1 VPSGPL
7 PAKLCRNHWGDA
19 KKVSL
24 FMEVEDRFVI
34 NFFVEEG
41 MKAVEIIERL
51 NKHYGGEALKQ
62 TQVDVL

>member
-7 PAKLCRNHWGDA
+7 PAKPCRNHWGDA
-19 KKVSL
+19 KNVSL

-41 MKAVEIIERL
+41 TNAVEIIERL
-51 NKHYGGEALKQ
+51 NKHYGEGALKQ
-62 TQVDVL
+62 TQVDIL